1 MIKIKEFGNILKN
14 IRLANNLSQEDVEF
28 LAGMSIRSLSRL
40 ENGNVKNISID
51 NLIELS
57 NLYDEDLL
65 DIYYK
70 NLFETDYLYEEILN
84 NLGVASIF
92 IEKNQAEILSK
103 KLSIIENDNKLMMG
117 KVKNIKLL
125 RLFMDRILNKEVD
138 KFDFKERYE
147 EITSTIYNN
156 SNIIDRKYS
165 TIEMR
170 ILVNICNDF
179 KEYKSFTNY
188 EILDKLSQK
197 CNNSVVKMLIY
208 NSIINRLYIDY
219 RSKDAI
225 KLITKAINEVTT
237 TKDLEAISM
246 LYYDKFICEFDLG
259 YETYIKSINYSK
271 MCAKLS
277 GLVRLNETIE
287 QKYNSLILN

>member
-1 MIKIKEFGNILKN
+1 
-14 IRLANNLSQEDVEF
+14 
-28 LAGMSIRSLSRL
+28 
-40 ENGNVKNISID
+40 
-51 NLIELS
+51 
-57 NLYDEDLL
+57 
-65 DIYYK
+65 
-70 NLFETDYLYEEILN
+70 
-84 NLGVASIF
+84 
-92 IEKNQAEILSK
+92 
-103 KLSIIENDNKLMMG
+103 MMG
-117 KVKNIKLL
+117 KEKNIKLL
-125 RLFMDRILNKEVD
+125 RLFMDRILNKKFD

-179 KEYKSFTNY
+179 KEYKSFNNY

-208 NSIINRLYIDY
+208 NSIINRLYIDS

-225 KLITKAINEVTT
+225 KLITKAINEATT
-237 TKDLEAISM
+237 NKDLEALSM
-246 LYYDKFICEFDLG
+246 LYYDKFICELDLG
-259 YETYIKSINYSK
+259 YETYSKSINYSK

-287 QKYNSLILN
+287 RKHNSLILK

>member
-1 MIKIKEFGNILKN
+1 MIKIKEFGKILKN
-14 IRLANNLSQEDVEF
+14 IRLVNNLSQEDVEF
-28 LAGMSIRSLSRL
+28 LTGMSVRSLSRL

-51 NLIELS
+51 HLIELS
-57 NLYDEDLL
+57 NLYGEDLL

-70 NLFETDYLYEEILN
+70 NIFETDYLYEEILN
-84 NLGVASIF
+84 KLGVASIF
-92 IEKNQAEILSK
+92 IEKNEAEILSK

-117 KVKNIKLL
+117 KEKNIKLL

-138 KFDFKERYE
+138 KFDFKEKYE

-156 SNIIDRKYS
+156 SNILDRKYS

-170 ILVNICNDF
+170 VLVNICNDF
-179 KEYKSFTNY
+179 KEYKSFSNY
-188 EILDKLSQK
+188 EILDKLSQN

-208 NSIINRLYIDY
+208 NSIINRLYIDS

-225 KLITKAINEVTT
+225 KLITKAINEATT
-237 TKDLEAISM
+237 NKDLEALSM
-246 LYYDKFICEFDLG
+246 LYYDKFICELDLG
-259 YETYIKSINYSK
+259 YETYSKSINYSK

-287 QKYNSLILN
+287 RKYNSLILK

>member
-1 MIKIKEFGNILKN
+1 MTKNQDFGKLLKD
-14 IRLANNLSQEDVEF
+14 IRIGKRLRQEDVVY
-28 LAGMSIRSLSRL
+28 LTGISVRSLSRL
-40 ENGNVKNISID
+40 ENGNIKSLGAD
-51 NLIELS
+51 SLILLS
-57 NLYDEDLL
+57 QAYEEDLL

-70 NLFETDYLYEEILN
+70 NIFETDYLYEEILN
-84 NLGVASIF
+84 KLGVASIF
-92 IEKNQAEILSK
+92 IEKNEAEILSK
-103 KLSIIENDNKLMMG
+103 KLSIVENDNKLMMG
-117 KVKNIKLL
+117 KEKNIKLL

-156 SNIIDRKYS
+156 TNIIDSKYS

-170 ILVNICNDF
+170 GLVNICNDF
-179 KEYKSFTNY
+179 KEYKSFSNY
-188 EILDKLSQK
+188 EILDKLSQN

-208 NSIINRLYIDY
+208 NSIINRLYLDS

-225 KLITKAINEVTT
+225 KLITKAINEATT
-237 TKDLEAISM
+237 NKDLEALSM
-246 LYYDKFICEFDLG
+246 LYYDKFICELDLG
-259 YETYIKSINYSK
+259 YETYSKSINYSK

-287 QKYNSLILN
+287 RKYNSLILK

>member
-1 MIKIKEFGNILKN
+1 MTKNQDFGKLLKD
-14 IRLANNLSQEDVEF
+14 IRIGKRLRQEDVEY
-28 LAGMSIRSLSRL
+28 LTGISVRSLSRL
-40 ENGNVKNISID
+40 ENGNIKSLGAD
-51 NLIELS
+51 SLILLS
-57 NLYDEDLL
+57 QAYEEDLL

-70 NLFETDYLYEEILN
+70 NIFETDYLYEEILN
-84 NLGVASIF
+84 KLGVASIF
-92 IEKNQAEILSK
+92 IEKNEAEILSK
-103 KLSIIENDNKLMMG
+103 KLSIVENDNKLMMG
-117 KVKNIKLL
+117 KEKNIKLL

-156 SNIIDRKYS
+156 TNIIDRKYS

-170 ILVNICNDF
+170 GLVNICNDF
-179 KEYKSFTNY
+179 KEYKSFSNY
-188 EILDKLSQK
+188 EILDKLSQN

-208 NSIINRLYIDY
+208 NSIINRLYLDS

-225 KLITKAINEVTT
+225 KLITKAINEATT
-237 TKDLEAISM
+237 NKDLEALSM
-246 LYYDKFICEFDLG
+246 LYYDKFICELDLG
-259 YETYIKSINYSK
+259 YETYSKSINYSK

-287 QKYNSLILN
+287 RKYNSLILK